1 MLIEFSWAL
10 SGTTQSQDENRLG
23 QYWIFAERCPGKR
36 QNLFSLLLLIFQFA
50 NFCLRHKKIL
60 CDRNSRKP
68 FTVLASSQS
77 LGCHFLKL
85 FSGLLISGSPCFS
98 QAWYWI
104 MIEPEKFFVFVD
116 GCILEQ
122 VDFLGVFFS
131 ISAVQPWSGFQ
142 FFVPLRN
149 AWDFIRSPKTQK
161 NKYFFFNSQKCE
173 FIVFKFFKKF
183 MNYVWCWYFE
193 QWYR

>member
-36 QNLFSLLLLIFQFA
+36 QNLFSLLLLIFQLA

-85 FSGLLISGSPCFS
+85 FSGLLISGSPSCS

-104 MIEPEKFFVFVD
+104 EPEKFLVRVFVD

-122 VDFLGVFFS
+122 VDFLGVFS
-131 ISAVQPWSGFQ
+131 SSAVVRFSNFLFRYGMLEISSE
-142 FFVPLRN
+142 V
-149 AWDFIRSPKTQK
+149 QK
-161 NKYFFFNSQKCE
+161 PAKLK
-173 FIVFKFFKKF
+173 
-183 MNYVWCWYFE
+183 
-193 QWYR
+193 